1 MNFASD
7 GNGKPEDNGKLAGGS
22 LGAFR
27 RDAVINV
34 ICAMG
39 AYLQGEQLIGA
50 VNSFGVL
57 FRQRSSCPPCE
68 FESLIY
74 IPLHRV
80 VSGAT

>member
-34 ICAMG
+34 ICAMN
-39 AYLQGEQLIGA
+39 AYL
-50 VNSFGVL
+50 
-57 FRQRSSCPPCE
+57 
-68 FESLIY
+68 
-74 IPLHRV
+74 
-80 VSGAT
+80 